1 MVGPP
6 PPSWA
11 VNPDAGQAF
20 ELAEGLW
27 SLRLPLPWDHLRWVN
42 AYVIARED
50 GIMLVDCGGAGDP
63 STISALEGALRRS
76 GHSVADVR
84 LLVGTHA
91 HSDHIGIAEWV
102 LERSG
107 ATFWLH
113 PDTGHFYDA
122 TRDPERIRAA
132 RARRARQEGVPESQ
146 VQRFA
151 DVNEETDGI
160 MSARDGDRA
169 LAEGMR
175 LPSRLGDW
183 EVLATPGHA
192 PSHVSLLQRERGL
205 LIAGDIVSNAVS
217 IYCDYGYSDDPI
229 AEFLS
234 SLDRVGS
241 LGPLELVMPGHGRPV
256 ADLDAAIAMQR
267 AGIEEGLAATR
278 AALRSGAATGYDVA
292 QAIYG
297 AEMASEGA
305 PWRAAET
312 FAFLRHLRSVG
323 EVTRETLP
331 DGTFR
336 HRLAA

>member
-11 VNPDAGQAF
+11 VDPEAGQAF

-27 SLRLPLPWDHLRWVN
+27 SLRLPLPWDHPPWVN
-42 AYVIARED
+42 AYVIALED

-63 STISALEGALRRS
+63 STIPALEGALRRS
-76 GHSVADVR
+76 GHSVGDVR
-84 LLVGTHA
+84 VLVGTHA
-91 HSDHIGIAEWV
+91 HSDHIGIADWV

-107 ATFWLH
+107 AQFWLH

-132 RARRARQEGVPESQ
+132 RTRRARQEGVPE
-146 VQRFA
+146 VQLPGFA

-160 MSARDGDRA
+160 MSARDGDCA
-169 LAEGMR
+169 LSDGVR

-192 PSHVSLLQRERGL
+192 PSHISLLQRERGL
-205 LIAGDIVSNAVS
+205 LIAGDIVSNSVS
-217 IYCDYGYSDDPI
+217 IYCDYGYSADPI
-229 AEFLS
+229 GELLD
-234 SLDRVGS
+234 SLHRIGS
-241 LGPLELVMPGHGRPV
+241 IGPLTLVMPGHGRPV
-256 ADLDAAIAMQR
+256 ADIKAAIAMQCDE
-267 AGIEEGLAATR
+267 INQGLAATR
-278 AALRSGAATGYDVA
+278 AALRAGPATGYEVA
-292 QAIYG
+292 QEIYG
-297 AEMASEGA
+297 DEMASVVG

-312 FAFLRHLRSVG
+312 FGFLRHLRLAG

-336 HRLAA
+336 HWLAA